1 MKGDYTEHVMKIYRR
16 EATYFYDM
24 NTGVNIA
31 TALKC
36 EPATSDTNELLAGF
50 LMVAGEESEH
60 WIDNQTLNF
69 LFEKA
74 NIPNYF
80 RSIN

>member
-1 MKGDYTEHVMKIYRR
+1 MDSDYTKHVIRIYRP
-16 EATYFYDM
+16 EATYFYNM
-24 NTGVNIA
+24 ITGVNIA

-36 EPATSDTNELLAGF
+36 QPASSDTNELLAGF
-50 LMVAGEESEH
+50 LMVAGKESEH
-60 WIDNQTLNF
+60 WIDIKTLNF

-74 NIPNYF
+74 NIANSF